1 MFNVPLVVL
10 AMVGVFGLVHA
21 LFALVLTPRQGDQ
34 LLLLFAFIPA
44 RYDMSLLAAESW
56 ARGWGAA
63 VWSFVTYAFI
73 HANLNHL
80 FFNSIWL
87 LAFGTP
93 VARRFGAPR
102 FLAFFVITTAAGAA
116 AHLATHHGEM
126 GEVIGASAAIS
137 GMMAAAMRF
146 VFQRGGPL
154 GLLRTRDPEAY
165 RVPAAPLTTALR
177 DRRVLAFLVV
187 WFGTNILFGAGTIAI
202 PGFDQ
207 SVAWEA
213 HIGGFLAGLLAFP
226 IFDPVGD
233 SPTEPD
239 PSDPQYEQ
247 SSD

>member
-1 MFNVPLVVL
+1 
-10 AMVGVFGLVHA
+10 
-21 LFALVLTPRQGDQ
+21 
-34 LLLLFAFIPA
+34 
-44 RYDMSLLAAESW
+44 
-56 ARGWGAA
+56 
-63 VWSFVTYAFI
+63 
-73 HANLNHL
+73 
-80 FFNSIWL
+80 
-87 LAFGTP
+87 
-93 VARRFGAPR
+93 
-102 FLAFFVITTAAGAA
+102 
-116 AHLATHHGEM
+116 M

-154 GLLRTRDPEAY
+154 GLLRTRDPDAY
-165 RVPAAPLTTALR
+165 RVPAAPLAPALR
-177 DRRVLAFLVV
+177 DRRVFVFLVV

-226 IFDPVGD
+226 IFDPVRD

-247 SSD
+247 SSH